1 MPNLCPLIASREWFK
16 ENVTL
21 RFLLIVTLE
30 KDQEMSFERVA
41 AISLTEISGLAIRTT
56 TMTRLA
62 GSDLVAGTAEMRRK
76 GSDTSSQFFRLSK
89 Q

>member
-56 TMTRLA
+56 T
-62 GSDLVAGTAEMRRK
+62 EMRRK
-76 GSDTSSQFFRLSK
+76 DPLCQESK
-89 Q
+89 SGKEKAR